1 MSEKLV
7 DCLDQISPLLDDTV
21 KLMKSMQLNPSEY
34 IALSFLTCADFSM
47 RSALSL
53 PTKDEELTE
62 EQREN
67 ILELLMKKK
76 CEADEVMRAA
86 SERFVNGWKVN

>member
-1 MSEKLV
+1 MSEKLIE
-7 DCLDQISPLLDDTV
+7 CLDQLSPLMDDAV
-21 KLMKSMQLNPSEY
+21 KLMKSMNLNPSEY
-34 IALSFLTCADFSM
+34 ISLSFLTCADFSM

-53 PTKDEELTE
+53 PTKDEDLTE

-76 CEADEVMRAA
+76 READEVMRAA
-86 SERFVNGWKVN
+86 SERFMNSWKVN